1 MTIRVTHSS
10 STTGS
15 PFPPHSDS
23 ESPLP
28 RAPPPHVG
36 SPFKAASQDARVGWG
51 RMPGFPGVVGGRA
64 AAKFWILSS
73 FYTLKLGVG
82 TRSLESLFSYLLP
95 QFNLPS
101 KPTIG
106 S

>member
-1 MTIRVTHSS
+1 MPIRVTHSS

-15 PFPPHSDS
+15 PFPPHSNS

-28 RAPPPHVG
+28 TGLTPVG
-36 SPFKAASQDARVGWG
+36 SPFKAASQYARVRWG
-51 RMPGFPGVVGGRA
+51 RNAWFPGVVAGRA

-73 FYTLKLGVG
+73 FYTLKFGVG
-82 TRSLESLFSYLLP
+82 TRSLGSLFAYLLP
-95 QFNLPS
+95 QFDLSS